1 MKHYNKKRLEKTSLF
16 LFIDYLYIN
25 YYLFRKNMEYKELLE
40 NYRAQI
46 DTLDKEIIYLLS
58 RRFTIVNQV
67 WILKKENNIKP
78 LQSTRWNELLTE
90 NIEVWKELE
99 VWEEFIRDVWERIH
113 EESLKIEK

>member
-1 MKHYNKKRLEKTSLF
+1 
-16 LFIDYLYIN
+16 
-25 YYLFRKNMEYKELLE
+25 MEYKELLE

-58 RRFTIVNQV
+58 RRFTIVNQI

-78 LQSTRWNELLTE
+78 LQNNRWNRLLNE
-90 NIEVWKELE
+90 NIEVWNELE
-99 VWEEFIRDVWERIH
+99 VSESIIRDIWTRIH